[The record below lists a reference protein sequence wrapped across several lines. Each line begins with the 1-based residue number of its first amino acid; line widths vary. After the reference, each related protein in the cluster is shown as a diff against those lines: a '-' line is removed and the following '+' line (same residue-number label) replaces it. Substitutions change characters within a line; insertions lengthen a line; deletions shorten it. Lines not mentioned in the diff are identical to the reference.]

1 MDSGKP
7 SPGADPEQSVDAINM
22 SKIRVAGIGG
32 LGLVAMAAVVA
43 WAIPRIGF
51 TLLLGVG
58 LGAAW
63 SALLIYRRYRNGGMP
78 SSGKRPGANVVL
90 SIDDPIA
97 PRRDAA
103 AGDDQRSTRGF
114 APARGGGSVALGTR

>member
-7 SPGADPEQSVDAINM
+7 SPGAEPEPSVDAINV

-43 WAIPRIGF
+43 WAIPRSGF
-51 TLLLGVG
+51 TLLLGIG
-58 LGAAW
+58 LGAAL
-63 SALLIYRRYRNGGMP
+63 SAFLIVRRDRKGGLP
-78 SSGKRPGANVVL
+78 SSGQRAGANVVL

-97 PRRDAA
+97 PRPDAA
-103 AGDDQRSTRGF
+103 ADDDRRSTRDY
-114 APARGGGSVALGTR
+114 AAVRGGGSVALSTR